1 MKLKDKV
8 AIVTGSSQGL
18 GASIA
23 VGLAQEGADILVN
36 YNSSKDKALSVVES
50 ITQLGRKA
58 LMFQA
63 DTRSK
68 EQVTNMFSYAMEEW
82 GKIDILVNNAGVMYN
97 TPFLEIEEEEW
108 DKQINTNVKGYF
120 LCGQAAGRIMKD
132 QGYGKIINIS
142 STRQVQSFPGNSH
155 YCASKGAIYM
165 MTRVMGLEL
174 APFGIQ
180 VNSIAPGT
188 IQTELNRKT
197 LNDPEFRTERLKR
210 IPIGRLGIP
219 EDLIGAAVLLSSSES
234 DFINGASL
242 MIDGGQ
248 TLW

>member
-1 MKLKDKV
+1 
-8 AIVTGSSQGL
+8 
-18 GASIA
+18 
-23 VGLAQEGADILVN
+23 
-36 YNSSKDKALSVVES
+36 
-50 ITQLGRKA
+50 
-58 LMFQA
+58 
-63 DTRSK
+63 
-68 EQVTNMFSYAMEEW
+68 
-82 GKIDILVNNAGVMYN
+82 
-97 TPFLEIEEEEW
+97 
-108 DKQINTNVKGYF
+108 
-120 LCGQAAGRIMKD
+120 
-132 QGYGKIINIS
+132 
-142 STRQVQSFPGNSH
+142 
-155 YCASKGAIYM
+155 M